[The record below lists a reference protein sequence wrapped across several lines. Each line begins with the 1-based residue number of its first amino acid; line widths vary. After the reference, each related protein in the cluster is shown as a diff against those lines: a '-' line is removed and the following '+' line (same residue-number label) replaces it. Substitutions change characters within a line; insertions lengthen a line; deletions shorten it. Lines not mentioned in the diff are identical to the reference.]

1 MVSNRSAS
9 AEWQLSPTT
18 STLRATHTAE
28 HHALRPAILPRNDS
42 RGEGGGRQ
50 NRRRQGSKTGILYL
64 RAGGLASGSNNG
76 RSQQASAS
84 VVLGLGLCCPSIAK
98 PSSTDMFKPRPRKKH
113 LPLGARD
120 AANNHRNAV
129 MGCSTDKNNQNN
141 DRHGCGRTREVG
153 HGPRA
158 SSGSQPYETSTV

>member
-113 LPLGARD
+113 LPLG
-120 AANNHRNAV
+120 
-129 MGCSTDKNNQNN
+129 
-141 DRHGCGRTREVG
+141 
-153 HGPRA
+153 GPRCRQQ
-158 SSGSQPYETSTV
+158 SQKCRDGMQHRQEQPEQRPPRLRTDA